1 MGRRHCP
8 GAPHFPTENI
18 GADSIELTAEELK
31 KLDAINTNGNVQ
43 GHAAPAEG
51 LRVTVRL
58 RAWPGPGRTRNTLRS
73 CRSTAIREVRAQSSD

>member
-31 KLDAINTNGNVQ
+31 KLDAINTAGNLQ
-43 GHAAPAEG
+43 GACG
-51 LRVTVRL
+51 T
-58 RAWPGPGRTRNTLRS
+58 GRETYG
-73 CRSTAIREVRAQSSD
+73 